1 MGFLHNMIF
10 STSCIT
16 SLIIHWVFIPG
27 EVLLGILGGGVPPCS
42 PNLDRISDQKN
53 VFFHTHFQS
62 RLLKSLPVFRPGIQA
77 EIMLSLLSLE
87 PKQKHSLNPFGIRI
101 FLFLSNSCGIETIIT
116 FMTPVVLPKTTPV
129 FRPKR
134 RKNPT
139 RWGST
144 YLYSLYKRVPPW
156 GGGGVNNTTV
166 YSAEHVKSL

>member
-53 VFFHTHFQS
+53 VIFHTHFQT

-116 FMTPVVLPKTTPV
+116 FMTPVVLPKTTPDFRPKWARCIPV

-156 GGGGVNNTTV
+156 GGGG
-166 YSAEHVKSL
+166 